1 MLKEVTT
8 ANRRL
13 VVDKEVVANLMAIVE
28 ITPEKGKYPYWD
40 RVRECVR
47 QQTCDWWDIVRA
59 RAYQ

>member
-13 VVDKEVVANLMAIVE
+13 LVDKEVVTNLMAIGE
-28 ITPEKGKYPYWD
+28 ITPERGKYPYWD

-47 QQTCDWWDIVRA
+47 QQTCD
-59 RAYQ
+59 